1 MHHSDTETTSR
12 GKPRSQRCT
21 GKSTRTGEPCKR
33 WAVRGAKVCTTH
45 GGALPVV
52 KAAAARR
59 VALWEALEL
68 VRDGRGRPPWVVLLE
83 SMAANDVITQDLRDT
98 IIERRTATQEDID
111 QLVIA
116 LEKSAK
122 LAKMA
127 LDSQAIE
134 RMSRQE
140 RVDGEAIAA
149 LLNRA
154 LAIAADESQLPD
166 RPLPPGT
173 WTDALAHRIRG
184 ALRQA
189 IAESQGPDDRPPLAV
204 TATVESSRPPRDA
217 ARVRD

>member
-33 WAVRGAKVCTTH
+33 WAIRGAKVCSTH
-45 GGALPVV
+45 GGGLPVV

-68 VRDGRGRPPWVVLLE
+68 VRDGQGRPPWVVLLE
-83 SMAANDVITQDLRDT
+83 SMAANDVITRDLRDA
-98 IIERRTATQEDID
+98 IIEKKSATQDEID

-116 LEKSAK
+116 LEKSAR

-134 RMSRQE
+134 RMSHQS
-140 RVDGEAIAA
+140 RVDGEVIGT

-166 RPLPPGT
+166 RPIPPGT
-173 WTDALAHRIRG
+173 WTEALAYRIRG
-184 ALRQA
+184 AIRLA
-189 IAESQGPDDRPPLAV
+189 IEGGDAREPLAV
-204 TATVESSRPPRDA
+204 TATVEKTRPPRDA
-217 ARVRD
+217 AKVRD